1 MQVCTSSGM
10 YAGKIFLNVQSHSHG
25 SKTLDLSMR
34 LKSFRGIHLGT
45 SNVNVAEDRNQIST
59 LKILNMGHRS
69 SLLFLKYGC
78 ISKQG
83 RRGCQYYLVGTI
95 CPPPLLSWDR
105 FNISAKIW
113 WCHSNPGTPRD
124 DRISGCSSN
133 GCFAQTVSLNHL
145 GPKILS
151 ILLSIHSR
159 ALKTFYNNKYEKNYD
174 QY

>member
-69 SLLFLKYGC
+69 SLRFLKYGC

-95 CPPPLLSWDR
+95 CPPPCLVEIGLTYLPKSGGA
-105 FNISAKIW
+105 IATPAP
-113 WCHSNPGTPRD
+113 PGTTGFLVVPPMVALLRQ
-124 DRISGCSSN
+124 C
-133 GCFAQTVSLNHL
+133 HL
-145 GPKILS
+145 I
-151 ILLSIHSR
+151 I
-159 ALKTFYNNKYEKNYD
+159 
-174 QY
+174 